1 MENNTE
7 EKGLVKVTDNIF
19 AKIRR
24 FFMMI
29 LGKKQNSAIDVQN
42 ESANNNNNTNNKT
55 NNDNTNN
62 EAEANNSEQG
72 KSGAQN
78 TEENTEENTEISIQS
93 VDGKLDIDAIVKKH
107 ESKVINMEETVEKN
121 KESEANY
128 EPKEEIERK
137 LMNYYESIRKCI

>member
-42 ESANNNNNTNNKT
+42 ESANNNNNNNT

-72 KSGAQN
+72 KSGAQ
-78 TEENTEENTEISIQS
+78 NTEENTEISIQS